1 MIINGNDLIEI
12 QRSIIMRWIMRKS
25 RKKKQNSFEFSKL
38 IYLIN
43 LGFVAVV
50 TGLSFLCVVK
60 SGVWGISDLSPITII
75 CTRAFT
81 ELGLHTAGYIHKAKG
96 ENVLKISRQITE
108 EDISKIKV
116 ANAIINNSDVADE
129 YPQG

>member
-1 MIINGNDLIEI
+1 MT
-12 QRSIIMRWIMRKS
+12 RKS

-50 TGLSFLCVVK
+50 TGLSFLCVVM
-60 SGVWGISDLSPITII
+60 SGRWGITDLTPITVIS
-75 CTRAFT
+75 TSAFT
-81 ELGLHTAGYIHKAKG
+81 ELGLHTAGYIHKAKC
-96 ENVLKISRQITE
+96 ENVLKISRQIKE

-116 ANAIINNSDVADE
+116 ANAIVNNGEVAEE

>member
-1 MIINGNDLIEI
+1 
-12 QRSIIMRWIMRKS
+12 MRKS
-25 RKKKQNSFEFSKL
+25 KRYKKKQLSTLEFSKL

-60 SGVWGISDLSPITII
+60 SGEWGVSDLTPITVI
-75 CTRAFT
+75 CTSAYT
-81 ELGLHTAGYIHKAKG
+81 ELGLHTAGYIHKAKC
-96 ENVLKISRQITE
+96 ENVLKISRQIKE

>member
-1 MIINGNDLIEI
+1 MT
-12 QRSIIMRWIMRKS
+12 RKS

-60 SGVWGISDLSPITII
+60 SGEWNIIDLSPISIVLTS
-75 CTRAFT
+75 AFA
-81 ELGLHTAGYIHKAKG
+81 ELGLHTAGYIHKAKC
-96 ENVLKISRQITE
+96 ENVLKISKQIKE

-116 ANAIINNSDVADE
+116 ANAIINNSEVVDE
-129 YPQG
+129 YPQE

>member
-1 MIINGNDLIEI
+1 MT
-12 QRSIIMRWIMRKS
+12 SKS

-50 TGLSFLCVVK
+50 TGLSFLCVIM
-60 SGVWGISDLSPITII
+60 SGRWGITDLTPITVIS
-75 CTRAFT
+75 TSAFT
-81 ELGLHTAGYIHKAKG
+81 ELGLHTAGYIHKAKC
-96 ENVLKISRQITE
+96 ENVLKISNQIKA
-108 EDISKIKV
+108 EDITKIKV
-116 ANAIINNSDVADE
+116 ANAIVNNGEVVDE

>member
-1 MIINGNDLIEI
+1 MK
-12 QRSIIMRWIMRKS
+12 KS

-43 LGFVAVV
+43 LGFVAIV

-60 SGVWGISDLSPITII
+60 SEEWNIIDSSPITII
-75 CTRAFT
+75 CTCAFT
-81 ELGLHTAGYIHKAKG
+81 ELGLHTAGYIHKAKC
-96 ENVLKISRQITE
+96 ENVLKISRQIKE

-116 ANAIINNSDVADE
+116 ANSIVNNNDE

>member
-1 MIINGNDLIEI
+1 MK
-12 QRSIIMRWIMRKS
+12 KS

-60 SGVWGISDLSPITII
+60 SGRWGISDLTPITII
-75 CTRAFT
+75 CTSAYT
-81 ELGLHTAGYIHKAKG
+81 ELGLHTAGYIHKAKC
-96 ENVLKISRQITE
+96 ENVLKISRQIKE

-116 ANAIINNSDVADE
+116 ANAIINNSEVADE

>member
-1 MIINGNDLIEI
+1 M
-12 QRSIIMRWIMRKS
+12 S
-25 RKKKQNSFEFSKL
+25 RPKKKKQNSIEFSKL

-50 TGLSFLCVVK
+50 TGLSFLCVIM
-60 SGVWGISDLSPITII
+60 SGRWGITELSPITVI
-75 CTRAFT
+75 CTSAFT
-81 ELGLHTAGYIHKAKG
+81 ELGLHTAGYIHKAKC
-96 ENVLKISRQITE
+96 ENVLKISKQIKA

-116 ANAIINNSDVADE
+116 ANAIVNNNDVNDE

>member
-1 MIINGNDLIEI
+1 MK
-12 QRSIIMRWIMRKS
+12 KS

-43 LGFVAVV
+43 LGFVAIV
-50 TGLSFLCVVK
+50 TGLSFLCVIK
-60 SGVWGISDLSPITII
+60 SGEWNIIDLSPITII
-75 CTRAFT
+75 STSAFT
-81 ELGLHTAGYIHKAKG
+81 ELGLHTAGYIHKAKC
-96 ENVLKISRQITE
+96 ENVLKISKQIKE

-116 ANAIINNSDVADE
+116 ANAIVNNSEVVDE

>member
-1 MIINGNDLIEI
+1 MK
-12 QRSIIMRWIMRKS
+12 KS

-50 TGLSFLCVVK
+50 TGLSFLCVIM
-60 SGVWGISDLSPITII
+60 SGRWGITDLTPITVIS
-75 CTRAFT
+75 TSAFT
-81 ELGLHTAGYIHKAKG
+81 ELGLHTAGYIHKAKC
-96 ENVLKISRQITE
+96 ENVLKISRQIKE

-116 ANAIINNSDVADE
+116 ANAIVNNNDVNDE

>member
-1 MIINGNDLIEI
+1 MT
-12 QRSIIMRWIMRKS
+12 RKS

-43 LGFVAVV
+43 LGFVVLVV
-50 TGLSFLCVVK
+50 ITSFVCVIF
-60 SGVWGISDLSPITII
+60 SGTWGITDLSPITVI
-75 CTRAFT
+75 CTSAFT
-81 ELGLHTAGYIHKAKG
+81 ELGLHTAGYIHKAKC
-96 ENVLKISRQITE
+96 ENVLKISRQIKE

-116 ANAIINNSDVADE
+116 ANAIINNGEVAEE

>member
-1 MIINGNDLIEI
+1 MT
-12 QRSIIMRWIMRKS
+12 RKS

-50 TGLSFLCVVK
+50 TGLSFLCVTM
-60 SGVWGISDLSPITII
+60 SGRWGITDLSPITII
-75 CTRAFT
+75 CTSAFT
-81 ELGLHTAGYIHKAKG
+81 ELGLHTAGYIHKAKC
-96 ENVLKISRQITE
+96 ENVLKISKQIKE

-116 ANAIINNSDVADE
+116 ANAVVNNGKVADE

>member
-1 MIINGNDLIEI
+1 MK
-12 QRSIIMRWIMRKS
+12 KS

-60 SGVWGISDLSPITII
+60 SGEWNIIDLSPITII
-75 CTRAFT
+75 CTCAYT
-81 ELGLHTAGYIHKAKG
+81 ELGLHTAGYIHKAKC
-96 ENVLKISRQITE
+96 ENVLKISRQIKE

-116 ANAIINNSDVADE
+116 ANAIINNSEVADE

>member
-1 MIINGNDLIEI
+1 MT
-12 QRSIIMRWIMRKS
+12 RKS
-25 RKKKQNSFEFSKL
+25 RKKKENSFEFSKL

-50 TGLSFLCVVK
+50 TGLSFLCVIM
-60 SGVWGISDLSPITII
+60 SGEWNIIDLSPISIVLTS
-75 CTRAFT
+75 AFA
-81 ELGLHTAGYIHKAKG
+81 ELGLHTAGYIHKAKC
-96 ENVLKISRQITE
+96 ENVLKISRQIKE

>member
-1 MIINGNDLIEI
+1 MT
-12 QRSIIMRWIMRKS
+12 SKS

-43 LGFVAVV
+43 LGFVAIV
-50 TGLSFLCVVK
+50 TGLSFLCVIK
-60 SGVWGISDLSPITII
+60 SGVWGITDLTPITII
-75 CTRAFT
+75 STSAFA
-81 ELGLHTAGYIHKAKG
+81 ELGLHTAGYIHKAKC
-96 ENVLKISRQITE
+96 ENVLKISKQIKE

-116 ANAIINNSDVADE
+116 ANAVVNNGEVADE

>member
-1 MIINGNDLIEI
+1 
-12 QRSIIMRWIMRKS
+12 MRKS
-25 RKKKQNSFEFSKL
+25 KRYKKKQLSTLEFSKL

-60 SGVWGISDLSPITII
+60 SGVWGISDLTPITII
-75 CTRAFT
+75 CTSAYT
-81 ELGLHTAGYIHKAKG
+81 ELGLHTAGYIHKAKC
-96 ENVLKISRQITE
+96 ENVLKISKQIKA
-108 EDISKIKV
+108 EDITKIKV
-116 ANAIINNSDVADE
+116 ANAIVNNNDVNDE

>member
-1 MIINGNDLIEI
+1 
-12 QRSIIMRWIMRKS
+12 MRKS
-25 RKKKQNSFEFSKL
+25 RRKKRNTFEFSKL

-50 TGLSFLCVVK
+50 TGLSFLCVVM

-75 CTRAFT
+75 CTSAYT
-81 ELGLHTAGYIHKAKG
+81 ELGLHTAGYIHKAKC
-96 ENVLKISRQITE
+96 ENVLKISRQIKE

>member
-1 MIINGNDLIEI
+1 MT
-12 QRSIIMRWIMRKS
+12 SKS

-50 TGLSFLCVVK
+50 TGLSFLCVIM
-60 SGVWGISDLSPITII
+60 SGRWGITDLTPITVIS
-75 CTRAFT
+75 TSAFT
-81 ELGLHTAGYIHKAKG
+81 ELGLHTAGYIHKAKC
-96 ENVLKISRQITE
+96 ENVLKISKQIKE

>member
-1 MIINGNDLIEI
+1 MK
-12 QRSIIMRWIMRKS
+12 KS

-60 SGVWGISDLSPITII
+60 SGEWGVSDLTPITVI
-75 CTRAFT
+75 CTSAYT
-81 ELGLHTAGYIHKAKG
+81 ELGLHTAGYIHKAKC
-96 ENVLKISRQITE
+96 ENVLKISRQIKE

-116 ANAIINNSDVADE
+116 ANSIVNNNDVNDE

>member
-1 MIINGNDLIEI
+1 MT
-12 QRSIIMRWIMRKS
+12 SKS

-43 LGFVAVV
+43 LGFVAAV
-50 TGLSFLCVVK
+50 TGLSFLCVIT
-60 SGVWGISDLSPITII
+60 SGVWGITDLTPTTGL
-75 CTRAFT
+75 CTSAFT
-81 ELGLHTAGYIHKAKG
+81 DLGLHTAGYIHKAKC
-96 ENVLKISRQITE
+96 ENVLKISRQIKE

-116 ANAIINNSDVADE
+116 ANSIVNNNDVNDE

>member
-1 MIINGNDLIEI
+1 MK
-12 QRSIIMRWIMRKS
+12 KS

-43 LGFVAVV
+43 LGFVAIV

-60 SGVWGISDLSPITII
+60 SGEWGITDLTPITVIS
-75 CTRAFT
+75 TSAFT
-81 ELGLHTAGYIHKAKG
+81 ELGLHTAGYIHKAKC
-96 ENVLKISRQITE
+96 ENVLKISRQIKE

-116 ANAIINNSDVADE
+116 ANSIVNNNDVNDE

>member
-1 MIINGNDLIEI
+1 MK
-12 QRSIIMRWIMRKS
+12 KS

-60 SGVWGISDLSPITII
+60 SGEWGVSDLTPITVI
-75 CTRAFT
+75 CTSAYT
-81 ELGLHTAGYIHKAKG
+81 ELGLHTAGYIHKAKC
-96 ENVLKISRQITE
+96 ENVLKISRQIKE

>member
-1 MIINGNDLIEI
+1 MT
-12 QRSIIMRWIMRKS
+12 SKS

-60 SGVWGISDLSPITII
+60 SGVWGIIDLSPITII
-75 CTRAFT
+75 CTCAFT
-81 ELGLHTAGYIHKAKG
+81 ELGLHTAGYIHKAKC
-96 ENVLKISRQITE
+96 ENVLKISRQIKE

-116 ANAIINNSDVADE
+116 ANSIVNNNDE

>member
-1 MIINGNDLIEI
+1 MT
-12 QRSIIMRWIMRKS
+12 RKS
-25 RKKKQNSFEFSKL
+25 KKKKQNSFEFSKL

-50 TGLSFLCVVK
+50 TGLSFLCVVN
-60 SGVWGISDLSPITII
+60 SGEWNIIDLSPISIVLTS
-75 CTRAFT
+75 AFA
-81 ELGLHTAGYIHKAKG
+81 ELGLHTAGYIHKAKC
-96 ENVLKISRQITE
+96 ENVLKISRQIKE

>member
-1 MIINGNDLIEI
+1 MK
-12 QRSIIMRWIMRKS
+12 KS

-50 TGLSFLCVVK
+50 TGLSFLCVVM
-60 SGVWGISDLSPITII
+60 SGRWGITDLSPITII
-75 CTRAFT
+75 CASAFT
-81 ELGLHTAGYIHKAKG
+81 ELGLHTAGYIHKAKC
-96 ENVLKISRQITE
+96 ENVLKISKQIKE
-108 EDISKIKV
+108 EDITKIKV
-116 ANAIINNSDVADE
+116 ANAIINNSEVADE

>member
-1 MIINGNDLIEI
+1 MK
-12 QRSIIMRWIMRKS
+12 KS

-60 SGVWGISDLSPITII
+60 SGVWGITDLTPITVIS
-75 CTRAFT
+75 TSAFT
-81 ELGLHTAGYIHKAKG
+81 ELGLHTAGYIHKAKC
-96 ENVLKISRQITE
+96 ENVLKISRQIKE

-116 ANAIINNSDVADE
+116 ANSIVNNNDVNDE